1 MAEKIYASVQELI
14 GRTPLMEIGNIERE
28 EGLEAR
34 VLVKL
39 EYLNPAGS
47 VKDRIAKNM
56 IEDAEEKGLLK
67 PGATII
73 EPTSGNTGIGL
84 AAIAAS
90 KGYRLILTM
99 PETMSVE
106 RRNILKAY
114 GAEIVLTEGA
124 RGMTG
129 AIEKAE
135 ELKDIYG
142 GEILISR
149 KGAENINNPEI
160 NLFNMINFEANNIS
174 NIDNLNHENNEQYKE
189 GNLPKQLYTS
199 VDSRVDD
206 KDILHIGKIELE
218 VILTTGHT
226 DDGTSLYCK
235 EEGIVFTGDTL
246 MCMGYGRTD
255 FPTGNLRELKKS
267 LKKLFT
273 LPENTFVYP
282 GHGIATT
289 IGDEKGDNYDTKIK
303 RY

>member
-1 MAEKIYASVQELI
+1 MILKQIEVKSSLINDYTNCYIMQDEETKEAICIDPGGSIEKI
-14 GRTPLMEIGNIERE
+14 IEM
-28 EGLEAR
+28 LKILNA
-34 VLVKL
+34 KL
-39 EYLNPAGS
+39 KYIYLTHS
-47 VKDRIAKNM
+47 HMDH
-56 IEDAEEKGLLK
+56 
-67 PGATII
+67 
-73 EPTSGNTGIGL
+73 
-84 AAIAAS
+84 
-90 KGYRLILTM
+90 
-99 PETMSVE
+99 
-106 RRNILKAY
+106 
-114 GAEIVLTEGA
+114 
-124 RGMTG
+124 
-129 AIEKAE
+129 IEKAE

-160 NLFNMINFEANNIS
+160 NLSSMSGVE
-174 NIDNLNHENNEQYKE
+174 
-189 GNLPKQLYTS
+189 LYTS

-218 VILTTGHT
+218 VILTPGHT
-226 DDGTSLYCK
+226 NDGTSLYCK

-246 MCMGYGRTD
+246 MYMGYGRTD

-267 LKKLFT
+267 LKKLFA

>member
-1 MAEKIYASVQELI
+1 MILKQIEVKSSLINDYTNCYIMQDEETKEAICIDPGGSIEKI
-14 GRTPLMEIGNIERE
+14 IEM
-28 EGLEAR
+28 LKILNA
-34 VLVKL
+34 KL
-39 EYLNPAGS
+39 KYIYLTHS
-47 VKDRIAKNM
+47 HMDH
-56 IEDAEEKGLLK
+56 
-67 PGATII
+67 
-73 EPTSGNTGIGL
+73 
-84 AAIAAS
+84 
-90 KGYRLILTM
+90 
-99 PETMSVE
+99 
-106 RRNILKAY
+106 
-114 GAEIVLTEGA
+114 
-124 RGMTG
+124 
-129 AIEKAE
+129 IEKAE

-160 NLFNMINFEANNIS
+160 NLSSMSGVE
-174 NIDNLNHENNEQYKE
+174 
-189 GNLPKQLYTS
+189 LYTT

-218 VILTTGHT
+218 VILTPGHT

-267 LKKLFT
+267 LKKLFA

-289 IGDEKGDNYDTKIK
+289 IGDEKN
-303 RY
+303 RN

>member
-1 MAEKIYASVQELI
+1 MILKQIEVKSSLINDYTNCYIMQDEETKEAICIDPGGSIEKI
-14 GRTPLMEIGNIERE
+14 IEMLRI
-28 EGLEAR
+28 LNA
-34 VLVKL
+34 KL
-39 EYLNPAGS
+39 KYIYLTHS
-47 VKDRIAKNM
+47 HMDH
-56 IEDAEEKGLLK
+56 
-67 PGATII
+67 
-73 EPTSGNTGIGL
+73 
-84 AAIAAS
+84 
-90 KGYRLILTM
+90 
-99 PETMSVE
+99 
-106 RRNILKAY
+106 
-114 GAEIVLTEGA
+114 
-124 RGMTG
+124 
-129 AIEKAE
+129 IEKAE
-135 ELKDIYG
+135 ELKNTYG

-160 NLFNMINFEANNIS
+160 NLSSMSGVE
-174 NIDNLNHENNEQYKE
+174 
-189 GNLPKQLYTS
+189 LYTS

-218 VILTTGHT
+218 VILTPGHT

>member
-1 MAEKIYASVQELI
+1 MILKQIEVKSSLINDYTNCYIMQDEETKEAICIDPGGSIEKI
-14 GRTPLMEIGNIERE
+14 IEM
-28 EGLEAR
+28 LKILNA
-34 VLVKL
+34 KL
-39 EYLNPAGS
+39 KYIYLTHS
-47 VKDRIAKNM
+47 HMDH
-56 IEDAEEKGLLK
+56 
-67 PGATII
+67 
-73 EPTSGNTGIGL
+73 
-84 AAIAAS
+84 
-90 KGYRLILTM
+90 
-99 PETMSVE
+99 
-106 RRNILKAY
+106 
-114 GAEIVLTEGA
+114 
-124 RGMTG
+124 
-129 AIEKAE
+129 IEKAE
-135 ELKDIYG
+135 ELKNTYG

-160 NLFNMINFEANNIS
+160 NLSSMSGVE
-174 NIDNLNHENNEQYKE
+174 
-189 GNLPKQLYTS
+189 LYTT

-218 VILTTGHT
+218 VILTPGHT

-267 LKKLFT
+267 LKKLFA

-289 IGDEKGDNYDTKIK
+289 IGDEKGENYDTKIK

>member
-1 MAEKIYASVQELI
+1 MILKQIEVKSSLINDYTNCYIMQDEETKEAICIDPGGSIEKI
-14 GRTPLMEIGNIERE
+14 IEM
-28 EGLEAR
+28 LKILNA
-34 VLVKL
+34 KL
-39 EYLNPAGS
+39 KYIYLTHS
-47 VKDRIAKNM
+47 HMDH
-56 IEDAEEKGLLK
+56 
-67 PGATII
+67 
-73 EPTSGNTGIGL
+73 
-84 AAIAAS
+84 
-90 KGYRLILTM
+90 
-99 PETMSVE
+99 
-106 RRNILKAY
+106 
-114 GAEIVLTEGA
+114 
-124 RGMTG
+124 
-129 AIEKAE
+129 IEKAE

-160 NLFNMINFEANNIS
+160 NLSSMSGVE
-174 NIDNLNHENNEQYKE
+174 
-189 GNLPKQLYTS
+189 LYTT

-218 VILTTGHT
+218 VILNPGHT

-267 LKKLFT
+267 LKKLFA

>member
-1 MAEKIYASVQELI
+1 MILKQIEVKSSLINDYTNCYIMQDEETKEAICIDPGGSIEKI
-14 GRTPLMEIGNIERE
+14 IEM
-28 EGLEAR
+28 LKILNA
-34 VLVKL
+34 KL
-39 EYLNPAGS
+39 KYIYLTHS
-47 VKDRIAKNM
+47 HMDH
-56 IEDAEEKGLLK
+56 
-67 PGATII
+67 
-73 EPTSGNTGIGL
+73 
-84 AAIAAS
+84 
-90 KGYRLILTM
+90 
-99 PETMSVE
+99 
-106 RRNILKAY
+106 
-114 GAEIVLTEGA
+114 
-124 RGMTG
+124 
-129 AIEKAE
+129 IEKAE

-160 NLFNMINFEANNIS
+160 NLSSMSGVE
-174 NIDNLNHENNEQYKE
+174 
-189 GNLPKQLYTS
+189 LYTT

-218 VILTTGHT
+218 VILTPGHT